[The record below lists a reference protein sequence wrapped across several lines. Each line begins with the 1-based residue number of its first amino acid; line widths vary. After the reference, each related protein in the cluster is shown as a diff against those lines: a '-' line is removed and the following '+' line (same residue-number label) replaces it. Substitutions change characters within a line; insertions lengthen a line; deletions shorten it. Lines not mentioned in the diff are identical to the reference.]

1 MANYYTISDAD
12 GNPVVL
18 FNFSY
23 ADPVL
28 SGDGYRSMFEKV
40 ESAVKKYLGFS
51 PGELTLLGTGGV
63 YLNGDGWCAG
73 KIPDA
78 PGSINYYMQF
88 SDDAAENVF
97 NVYCEAIGVEYSEG
111 TLFSV
116 TPKDQTFATAFVP
129 AGTIPVYD
137 YAINANTHSSADS
150 DIVGNHCDV
159 VSGTSGNIF
168 VLDVSK
174 DVHTDAWAMPKYSEN
189 GSTWSDTPPS
199 WARVIKGRFDFN
211 TFRFCFTPNF
221 TGVARTVYV
230 FFPNSSIGG
239 VTKTGTRFGARFTQ
253 AGADDSLS
261 EAGLAELRGMAVS
274 PWNPWLAY
282 NSDKI
287 PIPRSA
293 PRVSFKVF
301 IPAACLKNPDLSV
314 DEVATQLKALYESVY
329 GWYVDADG
337 KQVDADAAVSASVS
351 AESGRIFSV
360 SIDFGAPADAPR
372 KFTLFGGDTY
382 YLLQNFFADFNK
394 SAYEIPRG
402 FIEIDVATGVR
413 FKGSSG
419 SVSMPIKKNGS
430 SPNGECYLSF
440 FKAFPGKY
448 TIAQTS
454 GLSWL
459 EIGEPK
465 DYNAVNEAIE
475 VSDSAL
481 YEAEDYGETRVAL
494 KFSANTGARRTATL
508 KIVNA
513 AYPDAPVTYTI
524 EQEGEPFEID
534 PAQGHVPAEGGTAAA
549 TVSAG
554 DLSALTVSASD
565 GVEGGDARVS
575 VDAALDAST
584 GALSVRLGAIPL
596 TSRNYELTVITVSDA
611 DGNAVTLSVEQT
623 VAVYVLAAAGG
634 AVLNVASGGE
644 SRARVNL
651 APGESS
657 RTLMVQAAEDGDF
670 SAATSAA
677 WLSAAF
683 ADGAATATGLAVG
696 DTRGLTLTAEA
707 NTGGEARTA
716 TVTLRCSA
724 SSVPVY
730 VDVTQAGA
738 LSVEPAEV
746 SFTAYGGTA
755 KVAFTAAT
763 EADAPTRAIPTA
775 AWLSAQPDGTLTAE
789 AWTSTEE
796 VSRSASATFIAESGA
811 RASVEVVQKGVFKI
825 AASPALLRLPLRGGS
840 ASVAL
845 TLSARAAAVG
855 VGELKRSAEWFS
867 VSVVG
872 ATATI
877 SAEANATGST
887 RSGTFYWLNA
897 AEGHS
902 DVVSVV
908 QPGGVAASPSSV
920 EFASVGGSAS
930 VAVESAAGAFAERAE
945 TSAAWLSAQPD
956 GTLTAEAHAGKS
968 PREATATFYADG
980 ASASVAVRQLAPRR
994 VPAMFFRGVRVVG

>member
-1 MANYYTISDAD
+1 MANYYTISDAG

-23 ADPVL
+23 AAPVY
-28 SGDGYRSMFEKV
+28 SGWDYRSMLATV

-51 PGELTLLGTGGV
+51 PGELTLSGSGGV
-63 YLNGDGWCAG
+63 YLKGDGWCAG
-73 KIPDA
+73 EIPDA
-78 PGSINYYMQF
+78 PGSINYYIQF
-88 SDDAAENVF
+88 GDASAGNVF
-97 NVYCEAIGVEYSEG
+97 NVYCAANGWDYSAEG

-116 TPKDQTFATAFVP
+116 TPKNQTLGTY
-129 AGTIPVYD
+129 GTIPVYD
-137 YAINANTHSSADS
+137 YAINANTHSNADS
-150 DIVGNHCDV
+150 DVFGNYCCCV
-159 VSGTSGNIF
+159 NGTKGNVF
-168 VLDVSK
+168 ELDVSK
-174 DVHTDAWAMPKYSEN
+174 DVHSDAWAMPKYSEN

-221 TGVARTVYV
+221 TGVARTLCVY
-230 FFPNSSIGG
+230 FPNASLNG
-239 VTKTGTRFGARFTQ
+239 VTKSGTSFGARFTQ
-253 AGADDSLS
+253 AGTDDSLAH
-261 EAGLAELRGMAVS
+261 AGTAELRGAALGY
-274 PWNPWLAY
+274 WNRWLGYA
-282 NSDKI
+282 NGI
-287 PIPRSA
+287 PIPRSS
-293 PRVSFKVF
+293 PTVSFKVF

-337 KQVDADAAVSASVS
+337 KQVAADAAVAASVS

-360 SIDFGAPADAPR
+360 SIDFGATIDAKR
-372 KFTLFGGDTY
+372 RFTCASSAAFPVAREL
-382 YLLQNFFADFNK
+382 FADRNVELPALPNDFQ
-394 SAYEIPRG
+394 ET
-402 FIEIDVATGVR
+402 DVATGVR
-413 FKGSSG
+413 FNGSSG

-430 SPNGECYLSF
+430 SPNGECFLRF
-440 FKAFPGKY
+440 FKAFPGNY

-475 VSDSAL
+475 VSDSSL
-481 YEAEDYGETRVAL
+481 YEAEDYSETRVAL

-513 AYPDAPVTYTI
+513 AYPDAPVTFTI
-524 EQEGEPFEID
+524 EQEGEPFGID

-657 RTLMVQAAEDGDF
+657 RTLTVQAAEDGDF
-670 SAATSAA
+670 SAETSAS

-716 TVTLRCSA
+716 TVTLRCTA

-730 VDVTQAGA
+730 VDVTQHAA

-877 SAEANATGST
+877 SAEANATGAT

-930 VAVESAAGAFAERAE
+930 VEVESAAGAFAERAE

-968 PREATATFYADG
+968 PREATATFFADG